1 VLGYK
6 PKYSSLDTISEELP
20 YFLKNEWKIK
30 NLAN

>member
-20 YFLKNEWKIK
+20 YFLKNKWKIK
-30 NLAN
+30 AS